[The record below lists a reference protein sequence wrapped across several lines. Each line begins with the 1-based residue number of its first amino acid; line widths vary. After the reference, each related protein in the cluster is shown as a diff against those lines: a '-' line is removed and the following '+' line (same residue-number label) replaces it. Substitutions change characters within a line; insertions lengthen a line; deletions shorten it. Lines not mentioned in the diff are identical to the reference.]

1 MIQTDGEVRT
11 VNKGHVGL
19 RKYMLEGKTLL
30 RDYEQDNYFLDSKIK
45 VISKEHEIIRVAD
58 C

>member
-30 RDYEQDNYFLDSKIK
+30 RDYEQDNYFFWILKLKSFQKNMK
-45 VISKEHEIIRVAD
+45 
-58 C
+58 